1 MARPH
6 DRPAVLAA
14 LGSGIVVMLLPIVVV
29 YGTWLFAPSYSN
41 SGTTV
46 VGIDPDRARVA
57 TQQLRLVTAYV
68 MGVSPFAMAAAW
80 RTFVRAKRWL
90 VQGDRGWQGIFE
102 GAACGFCGAVLVL
115 LPGILTRPTEAPP
128 YVIAYGGIAAILGLV
143 VGAIVWLTAAFILMV
158 YARRTVTT

>member
-68 MGVSPFAMAAAW
+68 
-80 RTFVRAKRWL
+80 
-90 VQGDRGWQGIFE
+90 
-102 GAACGFCGAVLVL
+102 
-115 LPGILTRPTEAPP
+115 
-128 YVIAYGGIAAILGLV
+128 IAYGGIAAILGLV